1 MGLFKLVFR
10 TSLKL
15 LSLTFRLLDCEVLS
29 HRQML
34 VNLLSLKY
42 QEIKWS
48 EIHRLR
54 VVLIQAFMDRAH
66 DILRQ

>member
-1 MGLFKLVFR
+1 
-10 TSLKL
+10 
-15 LSLTFRLLDCEVLS
+15 
-29 HRQML
+29 ML
-34 VNLLSLKY
+34 VNLLSIKY

-48 EIHRLR
+48 EIHRIR